1 MTYLMRVSKIGVDTL
16 GTSTNPGDYLF
27 SSSYNTL
34 KYYTSG
40 SISLTVGNISTPTI
54 IEGTANHNLGY
65 FPFYEAYVNISG
77 YSEYYMAS
85 YGSAAVGGKV
95 FIAQAFCG
103 TDNIYFKIDTNNH
116 SGTETYIMYYKIFK
130 NNLNL

>member
-1 MTYLMRVSKIGVDTL
+1 MTQILGISKAGINV
-16 GTSTNPGDYLF
+16 GTATNPNDFIF

-40 SISLTVGNISTPTI
+40 SIPLTIGSISTPTI
-54 IEGTANHNLGY
+54 TEGTVSHNLGF

-77 YSEYYMAS
+77 SPNYYLAS
-85 YGSAAVGGKV
+85 YGSAAVGGKY

-103 TDNIYFKIDTNNH
+103 TGSLYFKIDTNNH
-116 SGTETYIMYYKIFK
+116 SGTETYILYYKIFK
-130 NNLNL
+130 NNLGL